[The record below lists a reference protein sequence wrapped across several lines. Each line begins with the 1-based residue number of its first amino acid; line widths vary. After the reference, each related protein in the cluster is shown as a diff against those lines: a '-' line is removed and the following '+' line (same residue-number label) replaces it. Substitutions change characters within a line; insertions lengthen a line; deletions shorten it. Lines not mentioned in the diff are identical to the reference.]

1 MNQERRTLTQC
12 WESFTKAHPLI
23 FFFLVLAL
31 ALLTGPL
38 MIAANHATAVLYK
51 DF

>member
-1 MNQERRTLTQC
+1 MNPERRTLAQR
-12 WESFTKAHPLI
+12 WESFTRKHP
-23 FFFLVLAL
+23 FLYFLLLLVVG
-31 ALLTGPL
+31 LLTGPL